1 MSVEKA
7 VRIGHRD
14 PDDGLTKEVGPDNPL
29 HVSVTNTAEFPGGGG
44 GGGAITGNVGVL
56 DGSDVRIDPATEDT
70 LQDIETELILIES
83 ELDDLETLS
92 TAIRDGDRTL
102 SKRFEWVLVGS
113 EYKPL
118 YIGKA
123 LPGSLVSDPAWWVT
137 RWTFADQ
144 GGGDYKPV
152 SVESKIGIAWDDRVA
167 ELP

>member
-29 HVSVTNTAEFPGGGG
+29 HVIDM